1 VRHIITFDERCPSV
15 NSSYRSH
22 WREQAAITRRW
33 REWACLLAT
42 RKPPLTPPVV
52 VHVQPH
58 TKDNRLADA
67 GNSFGVAKAII
78 DGFVDAG
85 MLPGDGPKI
94 VRALHLYAAVNV
106 GTDQLLVDVEE
117 VAEDA

>member
-1 VRHIITFDERCPSV
+1 MRHIITFDERCPSV

-22 WREQAAITRRW
+22 WREQAAITRHY
-33 REWACLLAT
+33 REWACLLA
-42 RKPPLTPPVV
+42 RKKPPLTAPVT

-67 GNSFGVAKAII
+67 GNSFHVAKAAI

-85 MLPGDGPKI
+85 MLPGDGPKVVTELI
-94 VRALHLYAAVNV
+94 LYAPRNV
-106 GTDQLLVDVEE
+106 GIDQLIIE
-117 VAEDA
+117 VAEHEF